1 VVEASSPA
9 SEFIEPMDLS
19 SLDLPDL
26 DLPDSK
32 STKND
37 DAAGEM
43 HD

>member
-1 VVEASSPA
+1 LN
-9 SEFIEPMDLS
+9 LS

-32 STKND
+32 SIKNE
-37 DAAGEM
+37 DAAGEA

>member
-1 VVEASSPA
+1 
-9 SEFIEPMDLS
+9 MDLS

-26 DLPDSK
+26 DLPESK